1 MVLMKSLVTVLLF
14 LWYTKPMKLKTR
26 LIITFL
32 TIVLLPTFLTI
43 TAFIFIGGYLTR
55 SQQELGFRNS
65 DYSVMIDPAQASRH
79 ISDEVFLE
87 AQELLSEDPDALENP
102 EILAALNA
110 EVMNRSS
117 YILIRKNDQ
126 ILYAGNEQAA
136 SIIFDSLPDFSA
148 ENITRDMSHSVYYD
162 NMNKLVRQMDF
173 YFPDGGEG
181 SLFVITRS
189 NTSSSKILLIDM
201 AVAIMIILI
210 ITSWFLTKWIGRGV
224 FTPVNQLNIAM
235 QNIAEGNLEY
245 HLPENMEGEIGELY
259 RNYEDMR
266 LRLKESTDEKILAEK
281 QNRELVSNISHD
293 LKTPITAIKGYVEGI
308 MDGVAD
314 TPEKV
319 DKYIRTIYNK
329 ANDMERLIGELTLY
343 SKIDTNEIPYNFIKI
358 NVKAYFDDCAE
369 EIRTELESRNFV
381 LTYLNYVPD
390 DVCLIADPEQLY
402 RVINNIISNSIKY
415 NNKARGV
422 INIRVREEKEYI
434 HLEIEDNGQ
443 GVSPEEAGRIF
454 ERFYRTDAS
463 RNSRTGGS
471 GIGLSIVKKI
481 VEAHGGT
488 IWAVSNK
495 NVGLT
500 MHILLRK
507 EAHA

>member
-1 MVLMKSLVTVLLF
+1 MKYHTRLKIAFVIILVFPIILLVMSYGMFGKSQLETIEKNYGIDMDGYKNWFDTTMVMDKISKKTQEELQQAIQNGKFEEDYLDYVDQLNEKQSKIYSYLVVYDRDKFTYIGIPDSMSSNILVGLPVISEEDELWNNGILSGDTEKYLVYPNYVAHKDGTWGIVYLLAETNRMLPEVQDYLVSFRIMSLVIIALMVVC
-14 LWYTKPMKLKTR
+14 
-26 LIITFL
+26 LIIWADKCFFAPMRKL
-32 TIVLLPTFLTI
+32 RKAMKTI
-43 TAFIFIGGYLTR
+43 T
-55 SQQELGFRNS
+55 
-65 DYSVMIDPAQASRH
+65 
-79 ISDEVFLE
+79 
-87 AQELLSEDPDALENP
+87 
-102 EILAALNA
+102 
-110 EVMNRSS
+110 
-117 YILIRKNDQ
+117 
-126 ILYAGNEQAA
+126 
-136 SIIFDSLPDFSA
+136 
-148 ENITRDMSHSVYYD
+148 
-162 NMNKLVRQMDF
+162 
-173 YFPDGGEG
+173 
-181 SLFVITRS
+181 
-189 NTSSSKILLIDM
+189 
-201 AVAIMIILI
+201 
-210 ITSWFLTKWIGRGV
+210 
-224 FTPVNQLNIAM
+224 
-235 QNIAEGNLEY
+235 EGNLACEVKEDY
-245 HLPENMEGEIGELY
+245 EEELGGLCRDFENMRIH
-259 RNYEDMR
+259 
-266 LRLKESTDEKILAEK
+266 LKEAVDDKMRYDRDTK
-281 QNRELVSNISHD
+281 ELISNISHD
-293 LKTPITAIKGYVEGI
+293 LKTPLTTIKGYVEGI
-308 MDGVAD
+308 LDGVAD
-314 TPEKV
+314 SP
-319 DKYIRTIYNK
+319 DKMDRYLKTVYNK